1 MKDKLSLIDT
11 NILVYAYDKTESE
24 KHRIC
29 RDLVARCWNLET
41 EYAISLQ
48 NISEFYVI
56 ITRKV
61 ENPIPIQNA
70 RSIVKDIIDFNGW
83 RKINFTQNTI
93 ISAMNINKRYKIHYW
108 DALLAATMREN
119 DIFSI
124 YTENESDFKKI
135 RWLDVINPIRW
146 L

>member
-11 NILVYAYDKTESE
+11 NILVYAYDKTERE